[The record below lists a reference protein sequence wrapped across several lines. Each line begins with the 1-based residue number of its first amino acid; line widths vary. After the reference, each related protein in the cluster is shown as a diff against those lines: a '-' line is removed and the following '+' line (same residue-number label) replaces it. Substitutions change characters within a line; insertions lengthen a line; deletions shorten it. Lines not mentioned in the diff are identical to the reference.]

1 MSNPVKYSLEEG
13 VATLVLDDGKANALS
28 LDMIA
33 AINEALDRAVQEAKV
48 LIISGREGMTCAGF
62 DLRVIGSDPEAASRM
77 VKTGGELLLRIFLLP
92 LPVIVASS
100 GHAIGAGALLLLAA
114 DYRLS
119 ANTEC
124 KIILNEVS
132 IGLPLPGFGV
142 ELARARLANTA
153 IAQTVLFSQPHNPS
167 TASEVGFID
176 QVVEPEVLL
185 STAEEKA
192 RELAKLDGRTFAETK
207 QSFRGQIMDKVA
219 AYPAIDLT

>member
-1 MSNPVKYSLEEG
+1 MSNLVTYSLEEG
-13 VATLVLDDGKANALS
+13 VATLTLDDGKANALS

-33 AINEALDRAVQEAKV
+33 AINEALDRAEQEAKV
-48 LIISGREGMTCAGF
+48 LIISGREAITCAGF
-62 DLRVIGSDPEAASRM
+62 DLRVIGSDPEAATRM
-77 VKTGGELLLRIFLLP
+77 AKAGGEMLLRIFLFP

-124 KIILNEVS
+124 TIMLNEVA
-132 IGLPLPGFGV
+132 GGMPLPGFGV

-153 IAQTVLFSQPHNPS
+153 ITQTVLFSQPHNPA

-185 STAEEKA
+185 TTAEEKA

-219 AYPAIDLT
+219 AHRF

>member
-1 MSNPVKYSLEEG
+1 
-13 VATLVLDDGKANALS
+13 
-28 LDMIA
+28 
-33 AINEALDRAVQEAKV
+33 
-48 LIISGREGMTCAGF
+48 
-62 DLRVIGSDPEAASRM
+62 M
-77 VKTGGELLLRIFLLP
+77 VKAGGELLLRIFLLP

-100 GHAIGAGALLLLAA
+100 GHAIGAGELLLLAA

-132 IGLPLPGFGV
+132 IGLPLPGFGA
-142 ELARARLANTA
+142 ELARARLAKTA
-153 IAQTVLFSQPHNPS
+153 IVQTVLFSKPHNPT

-192 RELAKLDGRTFAETK
+192 RELAKLDGRTFVETK

-219 AYPAIDLT
+219 AYPAIDVT